1 MKKLTAIL
9 FLAFSFNTVLW
20 AQNIKVF
27 AASST
32 KLSMQEIIKEF
43 ESQNPNDKIEVTYS
57 ATGKAYAQL
66 TNGLEYDIFMAADS
80 TYPQKIIQDGNA
92 IGEAKIYALG
102 VLAFYS
108 HNEHLAAKGLE
119 GIKDKEVKHI
129 SIANP
134 RLAPYGEA
142 AMEVLKNYALEDV
155 AKSKLVLGDNI
166 AQSVQFVD
174 THAAEIG
181 IVAFSLVKKAKKE
194 SQFKLIDTTTYKPLE
209 QSFVLTKYAK
219 EKPLAVKFGDFIL
232 SQRAKDIFKE
242 YGFGVK

>member
-1 MKKLTAIL
+1 MKKMLSGLL
-9 FLAFSFNTVLW
+9 FIFGLNTVLS

-32 KLSMQEIIKEF
+32 KLAMQEIVKEF
-43 ESQNPNDKIEVTYS
+43 ESKNPNDKIEVTYS

-80 TYPQKIIQDGNA
+80 TYPQKIIQEGNA

-119 GIKDKEVKHI
+119 CIKDKEVKHI

-134 RLAPYGEA
+134 KLAPYGEA

-155 AKSKLVLGDNI
+155 AKGKLVLGDNI

-174 THAAEIG
+174 AHAAEVG
-181 IVAFSLVKKAKKE
+181 IVAFSLIKKEKKASE
-194 SQFKLIDTTTYKPLE
+194 YKLIDTTKYTPLK

-219 EKPLAVKFGDFIL
+219 EKPLAFKFSDFIL
-232 SQRAKDIFKE
+232 SQRAKDIFLE
-242 YGFGVK
+242 YGFGI